1 MKIEVFLSE
10 LLYEHDCVVIP
21 QFGGLVANYR
31 HAKLNE
37 LNHTIYPPSK
47 QLAFNRNLLQN
58 DGLLYKHVSDMLGLG
73 YTEAKNEVDEAI
85 KSLKNK
91 LLKGEKVV
99 LERIGVFFPDRKG
112 IVQFIPAD
120 QENYLLQSYG
130 LPSIQLVPV
139 AKPIEVTEVSGAQED
154 DKKII
159 VMEPQKRSELRWKI
173 AAAIAVPLLLAGGW
187 LAGESIFG
195 HQRGNESLK
204 LFNWKDVKTVY
215 EPRKEEVD
223 FTKKDELLSENNSA
237 DPLDVEETSPELSSL
252 DESTKPTV
260 AAIDSTHVEVAHPD
274 IKMVSNYHLIAGAFQ
289 VKSNAENLIS
299 QLKAQG
305 LYADFAGMRGDLH
318 LVSVGSF
325 STKVEANEAKQAI
338 KNQSAIKCWILERK

>member
-112 IVQFIPAD
+112 SRSI
-120 QENYLLQSYG
+120 YSLRSG
-130 LPSIQLVPV
+130 KLPCCNPTDCHPFSWFHWR
-139 AKPIEVTEVSGAQED
+139 KP
-154 DKKII
+154 
-159 VMEPQKRSELRWKI
+159 LR
-173 AAAIAVPLLLAGGW
+173 
-187 LAGESIFG
+187 
-195 HQRGNESLK
+195 
-204 LFNWKDVKTVY
+204 
-215 EPRKEEVD
+215 
-223 FTKKDELLSENNSA
+223 
-237 DPLDVEETSPELSSL
+237 
-252 DESTKPTV
+252 
-260 AAIDSTHVEVAHPD
+260 
-274 IKMVSNYHLIAGAFQ
+274 
-289 VKSNAENLIS
+289 
-299 QLKAQG
+299 
-305 LYADFAGMRGDLH
+305 
-318 LVSVGSF
+318 
-325 STKVEANEAKQAI
+325 
-338 KNQSAIKCWILERK
+338 